1 MEENRQLTELL
12 EQMKKNEERRNR
24 YAKWQFLASLVTA
37 VCCVLILGIGIG
49 AYVTV
54 VPGLKDA
61 LGEIQTV
68 TADLNRIAEQL
79 TEADLAGLVEH
90 VDRLAVTSEEGM
102 TDALEKIESI
112 DIDELNRAIKALSDV
127 VTPLARLMGKFS

>member
-12 EQMKKNEERRNR
+12 EKMEKNEERRNR
-24 YAKWQFLASLVTA
+24 YARRQFLVSVVTA
-37 VCCVLILGIGIG
+37 VCCVLILGVGIG
-49 AYVTV
+49 AYVAV
-54 VPGLKDA
+54 VPGLRDA
-61 LGEIQTV
+61 LVEIRTV
-68 TADLNRIAEQL
+68 TADLSRISEQL

-90 VDRLAVTSEEGM
+90 VDQMAVTSEQGVKE
-102 TDALEKIESI
+102 ALEKIESI